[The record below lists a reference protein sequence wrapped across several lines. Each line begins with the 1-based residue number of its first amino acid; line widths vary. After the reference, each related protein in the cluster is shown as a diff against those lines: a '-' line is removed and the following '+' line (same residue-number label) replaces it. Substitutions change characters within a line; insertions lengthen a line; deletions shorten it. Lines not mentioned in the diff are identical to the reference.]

1 MAFSYRQA
9 KMLPSDDLTTF
20 YKAFLYRPAVS
31 IFKTYKTAKLINPV
45 APEQKNV
52 PYYISGNV
60 LENITPVNRV
70 VNIHRRDSGELIKS
84 VESDGD
90 GGYFYATTTYSGS
103 HYVVCIDDAAGLD
116 YNDLIY
122 GNIFPTTVSG

>member
-45 APEQKNV
+45 APEQKNA
-52 PYYISGNV
+52 PQYYYYGYVTENNDPISRKVNLYNRSTGELVSATTSNIDTGYYYLTTTISGEHYIV
-60 LENITPVNRV
+60 TLDDEA
-70 VNIHRRDSGELIKS
+70 GE
-84 VESDGD
+84 
-90 GGYFYATTTYSGS
+90 
-103 HYVVCIDDAAGLD
+103 D
-116 YNDLIY
+116 YNALVLDKLLPKDIE
-122 GNIFPTTVSG
+122 